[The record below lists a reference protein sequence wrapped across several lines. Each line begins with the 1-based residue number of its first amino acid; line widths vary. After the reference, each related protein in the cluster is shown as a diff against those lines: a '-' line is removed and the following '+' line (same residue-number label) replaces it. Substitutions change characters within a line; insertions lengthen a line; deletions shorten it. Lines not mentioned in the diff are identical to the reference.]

1 MDAIVQALVMGVVQ
15 GLTEFLPISSSG
27 HLILV
32 PWLLGWDEP
41 LITSL
46 AFSVMLHLGTL
57 AALLAYFAADWVRLV
72 SAGLA
77 SLRDRRIGD
86 DPYRRLAWVLVAA
99 TIPAAII
106 GGFLGDTIESD
117 ARRPAIVALALVVG
131 AGILWFADRVGR
143 REREIDSIAWPLAIG
158 IGFAQAIALVP
169 GVSRS
174 GITISAGLFAG
185 LTREAAA
192 RFSFLLAAP
201 TIAGAGLIETYHL
214 VRGEAGVIPD
224 VSVLVVGVVSAGIT
238 GLLAISALLQ
248 WFRRRGVGIFV
259 AYRIALAAL
268 VVVFLLRV

>member
-1 MDAIVQALVMGVVQ
+1 MDPLFQALVMGIVQ

-41 LITSL
+41 FITSL
-46 AFSVMLHLGTL
+46 AFSVMLHMGTL
-57 AALLAYFAADWVRLV
+57 AALLVYFAGDWVRLAG
-72 SAGLA
+72 AGLA

-86 DPYRRLAWVLVAA
+86 DPWRRLAWVLVAA
-99 TIPAAII
+99 TIPAAVI
-106 GGFLGDTIESD
+106 GGLLGDTIEAA
-117 ARRPAIVALALVVG
+117 ARRPAIVALALVIG
-131 AGILWFADRVGR
+131 AAILWYADRVGR
-143 REREIDSIAWPLAIG
+143 RQRDVDAISWPVAVA
-158 IGFAQAIALVP
+158 IGFAQTIALVP

-201 TIAGAGLIETYHL
+201 TIGGAGLLEVYHL
-214 VRGEAGVIPD
+214 VRGEAGAVPEA
-224 VSVLVVGVVSAGIT
+224 SVLLVGVVAAAVT
-238 GLLAISALLQ
+238 GLLAIGGLLE
-248 WFRRRGVGIFV
+248 WFRRRGVGVFV

-268 VVVFLLRV
+268 VVVVLLRV